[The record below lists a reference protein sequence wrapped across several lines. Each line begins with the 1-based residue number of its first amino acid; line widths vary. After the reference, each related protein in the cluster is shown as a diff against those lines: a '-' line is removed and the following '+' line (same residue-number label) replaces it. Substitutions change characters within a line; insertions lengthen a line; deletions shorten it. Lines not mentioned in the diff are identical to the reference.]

1 MRLGSWRW
9 GKYEAPTNLTAT
21 KKGWQ
26 EFLPDFP
33 IALMVLLAATVGW
46 IAYQCGITKV
56 DDSHVF
62 VAWAAKHPCSGT
74 MFLGSAGAGVA
85 IFFPATTDMSK
96 VWHCFFFALTCGTAG
111 QPLVLEAVNSIG
123 FDLRLGINIVNRP
136 PGVTPATTS
145 AQHQNQPTN
154 ETFRKTTNP
163 FFNTH
168 H

>member
-1 MRLGSWRW
+1 MG
-9 GKYEAPTNLTAT
+9 GEAPMF
-21 KKGWQ
+21 GH
-26 EFLPDFP
+26 D
-33 IALMVLLAATVGW
+33 V
-46 IAYQCGITKV
+46 
-56 DDSHVF
+56 
-62 VAWAAKHPCSGT
+62 SGV
-74 MFLGSAGAGVA
+74 SRSRVA

-163 FFNTH
+163 FFNTQH
-168 H
+168 